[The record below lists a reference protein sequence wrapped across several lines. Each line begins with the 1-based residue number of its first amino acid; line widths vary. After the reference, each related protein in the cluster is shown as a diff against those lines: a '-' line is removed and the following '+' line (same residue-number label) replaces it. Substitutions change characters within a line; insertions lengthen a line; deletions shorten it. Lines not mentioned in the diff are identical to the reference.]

1 MSDQELHLL
10 EEKVEGLLTY
20 CNEIRSERNELLKQ
34 TQEQSSQLMELQ
46 EKLTQIEDE
55 REEVRL
61 RVSALIEKI
70 EQLEVFPENPEEATV
85 IAPQSMMP
93 SAT

>member
-20 CNEIRSERNELLKQ
+20 CREIRSERNELLKQ
-34 TQEQSSQLMELQ
+34 TQEQSSRLRELQ

-55 REEVRL
+55 REKVRL

-70 EQLEVFPENPEEATV
+70 EQLEVFPETPEEATV
-85 IAPQSMMP
+85 IASQSIMP
-93 SAT
+93 SAA